1 MVFVSLYESLQRGE
15 LIMVDG
21 GMCQYRLRKD
31 GQITMHVILSNK
43 PGAGKQMLQQ
53 LKQRKTDGATHILA
67 RCPITY
73 ESNTWYD
80 HNGFILDR
88 VEGKNNVWILVL

>member
-21 GMCQYRLRKD
+21 GLCQYHLRRD
-31 GQITMHVILSNK
+31 GQLTIHVILSNRK
-43 PGAGKQMLQQ
+43 GAGKQMLEC
-53 LKQRKTDGATHILA
+53 LKNVEGARLLLA

-73 ESNTWYD
+73 ESNTWYQK
-80 HNGFILDR
+80 NGFILDHI
-88 VEGKNNVWILVL
+88 EGKNNVWILQL